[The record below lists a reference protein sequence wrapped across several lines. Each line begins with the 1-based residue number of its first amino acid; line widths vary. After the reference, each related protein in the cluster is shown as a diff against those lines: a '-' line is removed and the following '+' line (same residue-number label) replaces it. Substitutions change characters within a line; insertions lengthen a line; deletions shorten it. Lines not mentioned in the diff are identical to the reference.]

1 MSEWSRAQ
9 AAHDDPVTVRLSDDV
24 ESLGCSGSS
33 LSSAGPDQPWF
44 PDSCAHSWPG
54 NQRGAGEP
62 TQITARIP
70 KTWQAEASQFSWRVI
85 EDVSN
90 YRQIS
95 PACMIR
101 RTPTR
106 AANGSSSEGATPWS
120 FRMASATSA
129 RDPPNFGLRPCAV
142 PSVGRP
148 CWTRNE
154 QQKQRW
160 AAASVWVKVSC
171 NSPGFCWNLW
181 KFFLRASPQGQKPK
195 DHCGSLIHGQRPED
209 YLGRNLMRLQ
219 NRSACLCMTRRTTL
233 KWLIPLQQ
241 SNMACII
248 GVDVRRSWIIYI
260 IVIIWYYMSL
270 YCIYYSLYSLY
281 IYHPPCRRISSAIV
295 LSRSFQGPGKWHL
308 YWRRSIG
315 HQGIIWILSG
325 HAAQLTKTK
334 V

>member
-1 MSEWSRAQ
+1 M
-9 AAHDDPVTVRLSDDV
+9 
-24 ESLGCSGSS
+24 
-33 LSSAGPDQPWF
+33 
-44 PDSCAHSWPG
+44 
-54 NQRGAGEP
+54 
-62 TQITARIP
+62 
-70 KTWQAEASQFSWRVI
+70 AEAFHSVLVTRHWGCFKK
-85 EDVSN
+85 N

-120 FRMASATSA
+120 FRRASA
-129 RDPPNFGLRPCAV
+129 NFGLRPCAV

-160 AAASVWVKVSC
+160 AAASVVKVSC

-195 DHCGSLIHGQRPED
+195 DHCGSLIHRQRPED

-219 NRSACLCMTRRTTL
+219 NMSQCLCMTRRTT
-233 KWLIPLQQ
+233 LIPLQQ

-260 IVIIWYYMSL
+260 IVILMSL
-270 YCIYYSLYSLY
+270 YIEY
-281 IYHPPCRRISSAIV
+281 RR
-295 LSRSFQGPGKWHL
+295 L
-308 YWRRSIG
+308 
-315 HQGIIWILSG
+315 
-325 HAAQLTKTK
+325 
-334 V
+334 